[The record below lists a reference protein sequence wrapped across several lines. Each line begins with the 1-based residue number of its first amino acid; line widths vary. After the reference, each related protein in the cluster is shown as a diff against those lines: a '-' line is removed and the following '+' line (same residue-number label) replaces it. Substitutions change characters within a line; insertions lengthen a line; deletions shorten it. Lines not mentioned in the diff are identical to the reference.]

1 MLLMAT
7 AILRRRHRMLDRQEQ
22 YRLPFRQQ
30 RWKPP
35 ALAIMSL
42 SRQTIAEHEQELGIN
57 PNEENENVGS
67 QLKQPSGSRRS
78 ATEVNETESGDEGAN
93 RKRGRDGERSA
104 RRGRGN
110 VRGDDVASDE
120 ASQESSDASSE
131 DGKTSRSDG
140 GRASRPVR
148 TPRSDVR
155 KPDGSSTQDEQ
166 LLDEE
171 EDQDDPVAM
180 ARLRRENRELK
191 ARLRREEEERGLQAR
206 QPAQTQQTTPAA
218 KTNEDPEPTDKT
230 SPAWDKWKIRDLER
244 RLAPVESRTV
254 EESRQREV
262 DTVFEGAK
270 QEFLPIARE
279 AATTNADFLPAIKHA
294 FDRIA
299 VQMHYDRPE
308 MTPDQLVKE
317 AEKQLLI
324 QTGKF
329 AKRFNGNAKEAMKAM
344 YDWSIEY
351 HGFRP
356 GQRRAAARVEEKD
369 EQEER
374 DMPTPLR
381 QTGTR
386 QQPNL
391 RVINSNRRR
400 SASGLQGGGQSGSM
414 RPTLEAAATM
424 TLGELAN
431 LDTDMWDQLENMRV
445 APEKTQRHRLLYGE
459 VCSNLKADV

>member
-1 MLLMAT
+1 MSKSL
-7 AILRRRHRMLDRQEQ
+7 QEQ
-22 YRLPFRQQ
+22 
-30 RWKPP
+30 
-35 ALAIMSL
+35 
-42 SRQTIAEHEQELGIN
+42 IAEHEQELGIN
-57 PNEENENVGS
+57 PNEENENVRS
-67 QLKQPSGSRRS
+67 QPKQPAGSIRS
-78 ATEVNETESGDEGAN
+78 ATEVNESENGDEGTN
-93 RKRGRDGERSA
+93 RKRGRDGERNA
-104 RRGRGN
+104 RRGRRN
-110 VRGDDVASDE
+110 VGGDDGAPDE
-120 ASQESSDASSE
+120 ASQEGSSASSE
-131 DGKTSRSDG
+131 DSETSRSPG

-148 TPRSDVR
+148 TPRGDAR
-155 KPDGSSTQDEQ
+155 KPDGSATKDGQ
-166 LLDEE
+166 LLDT
-171 EDQDDPVAM
+171 EDEQDDPVAM

-191 ARLRREEEERGLQAR
+191 ARLRREEEERGLETR
-206 QPAQTQQTTPAA
+206 QPAQTQTPAPAA
-218 KTNEDPEPTDKT
+218 KTNEDPEPADKT
-230 SPAWDKWKIRDLER
+230 SAAWDKWKIRELER

-294 FDRIA
+294 FDRMAI
-299 VQMHYDRPE
+299 QMHYDRTE

-317 AEKQLLI
+317 TEKQLLI

-356 GQRRAAARVEEKD
+356 GQRRPRVEEQD

-374 DMPTPLR
+374 DLPTPLR
-381 QTGTR
+381 QGGAR

-431 LDTDMWDQLENMRV
+431 LDTDMWDQLENMR
-445 APEKTQRHRLLYGE
+445 
-459 VCSNLKADV
+459 

>member
-1 MLLMAT
+1 MSKSL
-7 AILRRRHRMLDRQEQ
+7 QEQ
-22 YRLPFRQQ
+22 
-30 RWKPP
+30 
-35 ALAIMSL
+35 
-42 SRQTIAEHEQELGIN
+42 IAEHEQELGLN
-57 PNEENENVGS
+57 PNEENDNV
-67 QLKQPSGSRRS
+67 RS
-78 ATEVNETESGDEGAN
+78 KPVQSARS
-93 RKRGRDGERSA
+93 KRGAAEIDETDEELTGATRVRGRNGERNA
-104 RRGRGN
+104 RRGGRDVGGN
-110 VRGDDVASDE
+110 EDTPDE
-120 ASQESSDASSE
+120 TSQEVGGASSE
-131 DGKTSRSDG
+131 DGEASRSTG
-140 GRASRPVR
+140 RRASRPVG
-148 TPRSDVR
+148 TPRSDAR
-155 KPDGSSTQDEQ
+155 EPDGSAPPDEQ
-166 LLDEE
+166 LLNKEDE

-191 ARLRREEEERGLQAR
+191 ARLRREEEERGLTAR
-206 QPAQTQQTTPAA
+206 QPAAPAAQTPAA
-218 KTNEDPEPTDKT
+218 PAAQTANADPEPADKN
-230 SPAWDKWKIRDLER
+230 SPLWDKWKIRDLER

-299 VQMHYDRPE
+299 IQMHYDRPE

-317 AEKQLLI
+317 TEKQLLI

-356 GQRRAAARVEEKD
+356 GQRRSAARVEEQD
-369 EQEER
+369 EQDES

-381 QTGTR
+381 QSGVR

-414 RPTLEAAATM
+414 RPTLEAAAGM
-424 TLGELAN
+424 TLGEMAN
-431 LDTDMWDQLENMRV
+431 LDTDMWDQLENGR
-445 APEKTQRHRLLYGE
+445 
-459 VCSNLKADV
+459 